1 MDNLKRQWSKMEIT
15 SFALKW
21 IGIVS
26 MIVDHIGRM
35 FFPDIWVF
43 TAIGRLAFP
52 IFAFLTAVGFMYTAN
67 IFRYG
72 IRLFLL
78 ALLSEPIFD
87 YAFFGT
93 FFYPDRQNV
102 FFTLT
107 LAVWMLYLWISV
119 NNLAVRWIAVI
130 LIMLI
135 SETLA
140 TDYNSMGLLM
150 ILIFYCFYNENM
162 KQNILVAAVNILLM
176 GRIQMFGALA
186 LIPISLYKGE
196 QGRKMKWLFYSMY
209 PLHFLCLIVIRE
221 AILR

>member
-52 IFAFLTAVGFMYTAN
+52 IFALLTAVGFMYTAN

-102 FFTLT
+102 FFTL
-107 LAVWMLYLWISV
+107 VEW
-119 NNLAVRWIAVI
+119 VI
-130 LIMLI
+130 LIK
-135 SETLA
+135 SV
-140 TDYNSMGLLM
+140 NLL
-150 ILIFYCFYNENM
+150 CE
-162 KQNILVAAVNILLM
+162 
-176 GRIQMFGALA
+176 G
-186 LIPISLYKGE
+186 
-196 QGRKMKWLFYSMY
+196 
-209 PLHFLCLIVIRE
+209 
-221 AILR
+221 

>member
-1 MDNLKRQWSKMEIT
+1 MEIT

-150 ILIFYCFYNENM
+150 ILIFYCFNNENM

-209 PLHFLCLIVIRE
+209 PLHLLCLIVIRE